1 MELNDG
7 MVKII
12 LALIGLL
19 GTIVTY
25 FLIPYLKTK
34 TTKEQRNELAFWLGV
49 AMTSAEYVFDI
60 PKSGPEK
67 KEFVMK
73 FIKSKIN
80 IKDADLSMLID
91 TIINRYN
98 EAKGQFT
105 DIDST
110 IMDAVAQF
118 VV

>member
-19 GTIVTY
+19 GTLLTY

-34 TTKEQRNELAFWLGV
+34 TTKEQRDDLAFWLGV
-49 AMTSAEYVFDI
+49 AMTSAEYMFDI
-60 PKSGPEK
+60 PKAGIEK
-67 KEFVMK
+67 KDYVMK
-73 FIKSKIN
+73 FIKSKG
-80 IKDADLSMLID
+80 IKVKDEALSMLID
-91 TIINRYN
+91 TVIDIFND
-98 EAKGQFT
+98 AK
-105 DIDST
+105 DKYEMEMT

-118 VV
+118 VI